1 MRRLVWACLVLML
14 VVTSVSAWLRLAQP
28 RPPCGDWPSC
38 RSVATKA
45 SVRATPPAAD
55 GAGAMSF
62 ARAVHRVAATL
73 VLLLACALSVLAWMR
88 RSSDRAGNADAQAL
102 LAVALGLAVLGVI
115 TPGSRSP
122 VVLLGNLLGG
132 LAMLALAWRLA
143 TGFAAWPPVSAGLSR
158 WARVGTGLWALQAA
172 LGAASGAG
180 LLAVAPQLHLALAVV
195 AGPWAYHVGAA
206 ACGQGRRID
215 GAALRVVAV
224 AQFVLGGAAVYSDAP
239 AALVVAHNAGA
250 AIGIALLSGVWRK
263 ADPAPAH

>member
-1 MRRLVWACLVLML
+1 MRRLAWACVALML

-38 RSVATKA
+38 RSVAAKA
-45 SVRATPPAAD
+45 PARAVPTAPD
-55 GAGAMSF
+55 GAGGMSF
-62 ARAVHRVAATL
+62 ARLVHRVAATL
-73 VLLLACALSVLAWMR
+73 VLLLACALSVLAWKR

-122 VVLLGNLLGG
+122 GVLLGNLLGG
-132 LAMLALAWRLA
+132 LAMLAFAWRLA
-143 TGFAAWPPVSAGLSR
+143 TGLAARPPVSAALSR
-158 WARVGTGLWALQAA
+158 WAQAGTGLWALQAA
-172 LGAASGAG
+172 LGAVSGAG
-180 LLAVAPQLHLALAVV
+180 LLAVAPQMHFALALV

-206 ACGQGRRID
+206 ACRQGRRFD
-215 GAALRVVAV
+215 GTALRVVAV

-239 AALVVAHNAGA
+239 AGLVVAHNAGA

-263 ADPAPAH
+263 TG